1 MESGSDE
8 VVDGGRSEMLPPRRH
23 QYDLDPSPFD
33 LIEKLQRMLQ
43 RRGLSLSHPFLK
55 RSQVKL
61 LSPIDERM
69 VPKDHSGGD
78 SKLLH
83 RKLLH
88 KEAIFRVRVIAR
100 SELMD
105 VEE

>member
-69 VPKDHSGGD
+69 VPKDHSGVLI
-78 SKLLH
+78 LLH

-88 KEAIFRVRVIAR
+88 KGQSFLY
-100 SELMD
+100 ELLHD
-105 VEE
+105 LN